1 MGAHA
6 FARQLGPVLQRLD
19 RRDEVIRCLM
29 TAVREQSVGSGTT
42 VLKVSVA
49 NDTSSIHPSQE
60 YAIFVVEEPDAE
72 IIYLTSVAHL
82 IDGACPLFTVHVTQ
96 PSEELYCFPAYPQAG
111 IRSTPICVSY
121 GLKGAG
127 PFAGDLLRTD
137 MVPMWLLCPMLREES
152 ILQACARILSLHQS
166 FLLRTLLMLFY
177 VNSISFLSFAFQV
190 FLSLAAHIS
199 PERLGAVAQGLP
211 VPT

>member
-1 MGAHA
+1 MTQALYTLPRNMPV
-6 FARQLGPVLQRLD
+6 FA
-19 RRDEVIRCLM
+19 
-29 TAVREQSVGSGTT
+29 
-42 VLKVSVA
+42 
-49 NDTSSIHPSQE
+49 
-60 YAIFVVEEPDAE
+60 VEESGAE
-72 IIYLTSVAHL
+72 IIYPTSVAHL
-82 IDGACPLFTVHVTQ
+82 NDGTCPLFTVHVTQ
-96 PSEELYCFPAYPQAG
+96 PSEELHCFPAYPQAG

-152 ILQACARILSLHQS
+152 EESILQACTRILSLHQS
-166 FLLRTLLMLFY
+166 FLLRTVLMLFN